1 VKIVTRYPNNEL
13 YKLSSIS
20 ILLIIS
26 VLLTYYF
33 HVVIGEGV
41 IFTHFF
47 YFPII
52 LAALWWQ
59 KKGII
64 VPIFLSSM
72 LLLSYFISPNLNYS
86 IYEDVYRSIIFIS
99 IGIVVAVL
107 SDVINK
113 KDKELSKSEEKFRS
127 VADSAVDG
135 IITTD
140 KHGGIVLFNSSLKR
154 IFGYDL
160 DEIKGQ
166 NVTMLMPDRYKK
178 DFENKLQNFNSTG
191 THELNGKT
199 FESIGLKKNGAE
211 FPFEISVATW
221 GSKNDPY
228 TTSIIRDVTDRKI
241 TEQKLQ
247 KSIKEKEMLLKEIH
261 HRVKNNLMIISSLL
275 NLQSTYIKD
284 ENSKTIF
291 MESQN
296 RARSMALIHERL
308 YQSTDLKNI
317 DFGDYVKTLATD
329 LYNTYVM
336 DRNLIRMNIETDRL
350 NLDIDTS
357 IPLGLILNELVTN
370 SLKHAF
376 SPGQNGNIDVIFK
389 KQDPNYI
396 LEVKDNGKGLPK
408 DMDYKST
415 GSLGLSLITSLSDQI
430 DANLE
435 YVSHSGTLFR
445 IIFHEK
451 NKFQ

>member
-1 VKIVTRYPNNEL
+1 MVKNMTQHSNHEL
-13 YKLSSIS
+13 YKLIT
-20 ILLIIS
+20 IVTLLIIS
-26 VLLTYYF
+26 CLLTFYF

-59 KKGII
+59 KKGLV
-64 VPIFLSSM
+64 VPLFLTFM
-72 LLLSYFISPNLNYS
+72 LLLSYYLSPNLNYP
-86 IYEDVYRSIIFIS
+86 IYEDISRSIIFIS
-99 IGIVVAVL
+99 IGIVVAIL
-107 SDVINK
+107 SDIINK
-113 KDKELSKSEEKFRS
+113 KDKELSASEEKFRS
-127 VADSAVDG
+127 VANSAVDG

-140 KHGGIVLFNSSLKR
+140 KHGAIVLINPSLKR

-178 DFENKLQNFNSTG
+178 DFETKLQNFNSTG
-191 THELNGKT
+191 THELDGKT
-199 FESIGLKKNGAE
+199 FESIGLKKNGEE

-221 GSKNDPY
+221 GYKNGPY
-228 TTSIIRDVTDRKI
+228 TTSIIRDVTDRKL
-241 TEQKLQ
+241 TEQQLQ
-247 KSIKEKEMLLKEIH
+247 RSIKEKEMLLKEIH

-275 NLQSTYIKD
+275 SLQSRYIKD

-291 MESQN
+291 KESQN

-317 DFGDYVKTLATD
+317 DFGDYIQTLAMD
-329 LYNTYVM
+329 LYDTYVM
-336 DRNLIRMNIETDRL
+336 DKNLIKMNIEADKL

-370 SLKHAF
+370 CLKHAF
-376 SPGQNGNIDVIFK
+376 SAGDHGTIDINFQ
-389 KQDPNYI
+389 KQDEKYC

-408 DMDYKST
+408 DINYKT
-415 GSLGLSLITSLSDQI
+415 ADSLGLSLITSLSEQI
-430 DANLE
+430 DADLE
-435 YVSHSGTLFR
+435 YVGYPGTSFK
-445 IIFHEK
+445 ISFNE
-451 NKFQ
+451 NKF

>member
-1 VKIVTRYPNNEL
+1 MTQNPDQEL
-13 YKLSSIS
+13 YKLITIS
-20 ILLIIS
+20 ILLILS
-26 VLLTYYF
+26 GLLTYYF
-33 HVVIGEGV
+33 HIVIGEGV

-59 KKGII
+59 KKGLI
-64 VPIFLSSM
+64 VPIFLSLM
-72 LLLSYFISPNLNYS
+72 LLISYFLSPNVNYS
-86 IYEDVYRSIIFIS
+86 VYEDICRSIIFLS
-99 IGIVVAVL
+99 IGIVVAIL
-107 SDVINK
+107 SEVIEK
-113 KDKELSKSEEKFRS
+113 KDNELTTSEKKFRS
-127 VADSAVDG
+127 VTDSAVDG

-140 KHGGIVLFNSSLKR
+140 KNGAIVLINSSLKR
-154 IFGYDL
+154 IFGYSL

-166 NVTMLMPDRYKK
+166 NVTILMPERYKK
-178 DFENKLQNFNSTG
+178 DFENKLQKFNSTG
-191 THELNGKT
+191 THDLDGKT
-199 FESIGLKKNGAE
+199 FESTGLKKNGEE

-221 GSKNDPY
+221 DSENGHF

-275 NLQSTYIKD
+275 NLQSGYIKD
-284 ENSKTIF
+284 ENSKLIF

-317 DFGDYVKTLATD
+317 DFGEYIQTLAND

-336 DRNLIRMNIETDRL
+336 DQNLIKMNIETDKL

-376 SPGQNGNIDVIFK
+376 SPGEKGTINITFK
-389 KQDPNYI
+389 RQDNKYI

-408 DMDYKST
+408 NMEYNT
-415 GSLGLSLITSLSDQI
+415 AGSLGLSLITNLSEQI
-430 DANLE
+430 DADLE
-435 YVSHSGTLFR
+435 YIGKSGTLFR
-445 IIFHEK
+445 VSFNDK
-451 NKFQ
+451 KFV